1 MTALQ
6 KLSIESGSVDF
17 GKSIKGLL
25 DIKALCSIVLG
36 NCSPCQ
42 PSDWRTAKCFG
53 YLMYHLG
60 RERPDIHVTLDNLFE

>member
-17 GKSIKGLL
+17 GNSIKGLL
-25 DIKALCSIVLG
+25 EIKALRSIVLG
-36 NCSPCQ
+36 SCTPCQ
-42 PSDWRTAKCFG
+42 PSDWRTAKYLG

-60 RERPDIHVTLDNLFE
+60 RKRPDIHMTLNNLFE